1 MRRAGGERVGRPRP
15 GLWPVWAARAGV
27 EQCDG
32 GEQEERAAAERDLVA
47 AIERRRA
54 ARAAART
61 RIRRQFRTRR

>member
-1 MRRAGGERVGRPRP
+1 MIAWLRH
-15 GLWPVWAARAGV
+15 L
-27 EQCDG
+27 
-32 GEQEERAAAERDLVA
+32 ERDLVA